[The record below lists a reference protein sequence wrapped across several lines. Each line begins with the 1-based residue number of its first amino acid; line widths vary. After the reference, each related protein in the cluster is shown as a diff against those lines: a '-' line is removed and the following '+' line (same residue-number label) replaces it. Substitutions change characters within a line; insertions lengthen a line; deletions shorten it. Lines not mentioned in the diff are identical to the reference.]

1 MLLITG
7 ANGQLGRALLK
18 LLPDS
23 LALSSFQLDITDLN
37 AVRECIEKY
46 DICTIINCA
55 AYTKV
60 DLAESQAEKAWLVN
74 HAGVV
79 NLGCTGA
86 RVVHVSTDFVFDGD
100 INRAYVESDLTNPQS
115 VYGKSK
121 LAGEKEL
128 LEISPNSIVIRTSW
142 LYSKLGN
149 NFYTTMI
156 KLGKKNSEI
165 KVVDDQYGSPT
176 NANDLAFVIASV
188 INNKDACGLYHYSN
202 NGVCSWA
209 EFAQRIMQHAKLD
222 CKVLPISTEEYSAV
236 AKRPKFSPLDS
247 SKICDL
253 LDIKNHFWF
262 DRLGF

>member
-18 LLPDS
+18 IFPDS
-23 LALSSFQLDITDLN
+23 LALSSAQLDITDLK
-37 AVRECIEKY
+37 AVMDCVTKH

-60 DLAESQAEKAWLVN
+60 DLAESQVEKAWLVN
-74 HAGVV
+74 HVGVA
-79 NLGCTGA
+79 NLARTGA
-86 RVVHVSTDFVFDGD
+86 RVVHISTDFVFDGCA
-100 INRAYVESDLTNPQS
+100 NRAYIESDLTNPQS

-128 LEISPNSIVIRTSW
+128 LEISPKSIVIRTSW
-142 LYSKLGN
+142 LYSKVGN
-149 NFYTTMI
+149 NFYTTML
-156 KLGKKNSEI
+156 KLGNKSSEI
-165 KVVDDQYGSPT
+165 KVIDDQYGSPT

-188 INNKDACGLYHYSN
+188 INNKDAFGLYHYAN

-209 EFAQRIMQHAKLD
+209 EFAQRIMQHANLD

-236 AKRPKFSPLDS
+236 AKRPKFSPLNS
-247 SKICDL
+247 LKICDL
-253 LDIKNHFWF
+253 LGIKNRYWF
-262 DRLGF
+262 DSLEF